1 MKHLLF
7 ILLSFNMAF
16 ACSLSPELEGA
27 LHEAATTYGLSPA
40 LLQALVYQ
48 ESRYCT
54 DALSPKGAIGLG
66 QLMPGTASAL
76 GVDPHDPVQNLHG
89 AAAYLRQQWE
99 TFGDWNL
106 ALAAYNAGPG
116 AVTEYQGIPPYEETQ
131 NYVIHVLDYY
141 TSLSGEGEESGAS
154 ASQASVAPEPA
165 LEGTTDVAN
174 PDELATTS
182 ETLMSVVIT
191 PRVDILVLPPL
202 PLLIAKNVPLRATTL
217 GLETQSGLTLY
228 RRSADNND

>member
-1 MKHLLF
+1 
-7 ILLSFNMAF
+7 
-16 ACSLSPELEGA
+16 
-27 LHEAATTYGLSPA
+27 
-40 LLQALVYQ
+40 
-48 ESRYCT
+48 
-54 DALSPKGAIGLG
+54 
-66 QLMPGTASAL
+66 MPGTASAL
-76 GVDPHDPVQNLHG
+76 GVDPNDPVQNLHG

-154 ASQASVAPEPA
+154 ARQASVAPEPA
-165 LEGTTDVAN
+165 LVGTTKVAN
-174 PDELATTS
+174 PDALATTS
-182 ETLMSVVIT
+182 ETLVSVVIT
-191 PRVDILVLPPL
+191 PRVDILVLPPP

-228 RRSADNND
+228 RRPSTED